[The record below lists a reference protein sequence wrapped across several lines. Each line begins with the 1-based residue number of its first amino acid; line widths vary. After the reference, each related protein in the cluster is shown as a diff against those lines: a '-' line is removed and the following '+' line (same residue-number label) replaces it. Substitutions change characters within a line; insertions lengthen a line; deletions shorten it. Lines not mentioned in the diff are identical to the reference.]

1 MLHNLASY
9 KNILHNLASCILI
22 LHTQIAF
29 CILYSNLA
37 FCISV
42 ASHFA
47 CSPLRTAG
55 GGGPWRGGAAPCVEE
70 AVAAAEWGSGALHV
84 EEAEDAAAEWGSLAA
99 SPLLCSV
106 AGGNEMRKK
115 KGPAA
120 RGFIAGTP
128 LVPVHGMNGD

>member
-1 MLHNLASY
+1 MLTVADGRRRRSLAWGSG
-9 KNILHNLASCILI
+9 AVRGGAAPCVEEAEDAAAEWG
-22 LHTQIAF
+22 TGA
-29 CILYSNLA
+29 
-37 FCISV
+37 V
-42 ASHFA
+42 
-47 CSPLRTAG
+47 RG
-55 GGGPWRGGAAPCVEE
+55 GGGRACVEERRPAPCVEE